1 MKIRI
6 LDIDWDLYDE
16 NSGKILTP
24 KQAGVP
30 EYVDIEVPDG
40 EDVDEAAERYMD
52 KNFNWCNKG
61 FSWEADP
68 KGWGKKPRAGKK
80 SGKKKSKASKKKSK
94 ASAGKKSGK
103 KKSGKRKSKA
113 SAAKNAEKKREKVID
128 EVLYRVRGACQYA
141 MDNHVMRDSEL
152 EEIEWLLRQNL
163 K

>member
-16 NSGKILTP
+16 NSGKTLTP

-40 EDVDEAAERYMD
+40 EDVDEAVEKYMD
-52 KNFNWCNKG
+52 KNFDWCNKG

-68 KGWGKKPRAGKK
+68 KGWGKKPRPG
-80 SGKKKSKASKKKSK
+80 
-94 ASAGKKSGK
+94 

-113 SAAKNAEKKREKVID
+113 SAAKNAEKKREKIIN
-128 EVLYRVRGACQYA
+128 EVLYRVRCACQYA
-141 MDNHVMRDSEL
+141 MDNLVVRDSEL